1 MGVDMALVLSDFR
14 GTLRIMDSSPAPETQ
29 NSDPQ
34 PLPWWMNPLNII
46 LLVVAGIVLSGAI
59 AFTVGESRG
68 RGAHNGSDIGFL
80 QDMRLHHEQAVVM
93 SLVYIDASS
102 AGTPEGLT
110 SRGILRLIAREIIIA
125 QSSESGRMVQLLRQ
139 FKASETNE
147 TDQVMG
153 WMNEPLP
160 LAQMPGYAT
169 DAQLQQLRNTRGK
182 EVDTLFAQL
191 MIAHHNGGIHM
202 AEHAGMH
209 GKNSEVTALAKVMAS
224 AQKFEVKE
232 LTRLI
237 GEK

>member
-1 MGVDMALVLSDFR
+1 MLMGVDMALVLSDFH
-14 GTLRIMDSSPAPETQ
+14 GTLRIMDSLPAPEAQ

-102 AGTPEGLT
+102 TGTPEGLA

-160 LAQMPGYAT
+160 LNQMPGYAT

-202 AEHAGMH
+202 AEHASMH

-237 GEK
+237 G

>member
-1 MGVDMALVLSDFR
+1 
-14 GTLRIMDSSPAPETQ
+14 
-29 NSDPQ
+29 
-34 PLPWWMNPLNII
+34 
-46 LLVVAGIVLSGAI
+46 
-59 AFTVGESRG
+59 
-68 RGAHNGSDIGFL
+68 
-80 QDMRLHHEQAVVM
+80 MRLHHEQAVVM